1 MFSNFTKFSA
11 FVNVIKS
18 IVKFEFYNE
27 KRIPQTNSEV
37 TAITQLMAES
47 VLLHY
52 LFSRFS
58 ISSATNVF
66 ISKNRRRAEIWRSV
80 FPLSTLV
87 NVVRTSKH
95 VTVIFIWYLF
105 SWWKHQAYV
114 TVQHISCTG
123 GWFRDKVW
131 VNISNLSGDW
141 EMKQYREQVE
151 FLIRR
156 HKLANGN

>member
-47 VLLHY
+47 VLLLHY

-95 VTVIFIWYLF
+95 VTVIFI
-105 SWWKHQAYV
+105 
-114 TVQHISCTG
+114 
-123 GWFRDKVW
+123 
-131 VNISNLSGDW
+131 
-141 EMKQYREQVE
+141 
-151 FLIRR
+151 
-156 HKLANGN
+156 

>member
-1 MFSNFTKFSA
+1 MFSK
-11 FVNVIKS
+11 I

-47 VLLHY
+47 VLLLHY

-114 TVQHISCTG
+114 SVQHMSCTG
-123 GWFRDKVW
+123 GWFRDKSLGQHFQFKW
-131 VNISNLSGDW
+131 RLRDETIQGTSRIFDT
-141 EMKQYREQVE
+141 ETQVS
-151 FLIRR
+151 
-156 HKLANGN
+156 